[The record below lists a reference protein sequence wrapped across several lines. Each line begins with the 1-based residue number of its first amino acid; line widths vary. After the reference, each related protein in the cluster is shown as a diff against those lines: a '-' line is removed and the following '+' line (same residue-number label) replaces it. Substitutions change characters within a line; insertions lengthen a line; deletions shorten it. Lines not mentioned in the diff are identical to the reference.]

1 VKIKENQLQGKVQLY
16 KKAGRMSFLSGES
29 FFPSPNPQINRSC
42 VCKPPFPNV
51 RGICR
56 SIVKRNVLH
65 AWRLSRKCRI
75 IRSRSYRKSVG
86 PHCKYCE
93 GKGLVRALSL
103 NVAGLLALV
112 ASTLAAGLGGAVSGE
127 MTDFTAV
134 VALLAL
140 GAVT

>member
-1 VKIKENQLQGKVQLY
+1 VVRYNY
-16 KKAGRMSFLSGES
+16 TKKAGRMSFLSGES
-29 FFPSPNPQINRSC
+29 FHPSPNPQINRSC
-42 VCKPPFPNV
+42 VCKPPFPNA
-51 RGICR
+51 RGMFVCR

-86 PHCKYCE
+86 PQCKFCR
-93 GKGLVRALSL
+93 GNGLVRALSL

-112 ASTLAAGLGGAVSGE
+112 ASTLAAGLRRAISGE
-127 MTDFTAV
+127 MTNFTAV